1 MHASPCNKNQL
12 HRRMKIATSTPI
24 MATSLLLLLG
34 ALLACHGGRVVVPR
48 EAAFVRTRGSHF
60 LLHGSPF
67 LFNGFNSYWMMHVAA
82 NPGDRHKVSEVFR
95 DASAAG
101 LTVCRTWAFGDGGDG
116 ALQISPGAYDER
128 VFQVTYPS

>member
-1 MHASPCNKNQL
+1 M
-12 HRRMKIATSTPI
+12 ATSTPI
-24 MATSLLLLLG
+24 MAMSLLLLG
-34 ALLACHGGRVVVPR
+34 ALLPCSHGGRVVVPR
-48 EAAFVRTRGSHF
+48 DAAFVRTRGSHF

-82 NPGDRHKVSEVFR
+82 NPGDRYKVSDVFR
-95 DASAAG
+95 EASAAG

-116 ALQISPGAYDER
+116 ALQTSPGTYDER